1 MMNEVKGFVCVFGRV
16 LGTWFDLELID
27 LVYLL
32 SFLEI

>member
-1 MMNEVKGFVCVFGRV
+1 MMNEVKGFVGVFERV